1 MNHKPKVEEHTPAPL
16 KRGIP
21 NMKYKIKMKKYL
33 LIITVIFTII
43 SCSSPSENN
52 PVEKDLDK
60 KIGQMLLIGFRGME
74 ISDTSVIVKDIQNE
88 RIGGVIL
95 FDVDVAL
102 GRTPRNI
109 ESPTQ
114 LKKLINQIKS
124 YSKTPLFISVDQE
137 GGNVCRLKEK
147 YGFPKSVTQKYLGD
161 LNNVDTTRYW
171 GAITANTLSEMGF
184 NLNFAPV
191 VDLNINPNN
200 PVIGMYERSF
210 SADTNVVT
218 KNAKIIIEE
227 HKKRNINCTIKHFPG
242 HGSSTADSHQ
252 GLVDVTNTWNEI
264 ELIPFKK
271 LISEKKI
278 DVIMTAHIFNANL
291 DANYPATLSNNI
303 MTGILRNQLQFD
315 GVIISDDMNMKAIS
329 DFYGLETAI
338 ELAINAGVD
347 IIMFAN
353 NISYDENI
361 ASKAISIIKQLIKD
375 GKISK
380 ERIDESYN
388 RIMKL
393 KNKNS

>member
-1 MNHKPKVEEHTPAPL
+1 VE
-16 KRGIP
+16 
-21 NMKYKIKMKKYL
+21 N
-33 LIITVIFTII
+33 
-43 SCSSPSENN
+43 
-52 PVEKDLDK
+52 DLDK

-74 ISDTSVIVKDIQNE
+74 LSDTSSIVKDIQNE

-102 GRTPRNI
+102 KRTPRNI
-109 ESPTQ
+109 ESPMQ

-161 LNNVDTTRYW
+161 LNIVDTTRYW
-171 GAITANTLSEMGF
+171 GALTANTLSEMGF

-191 VDLNINPNN
+191 VDLNINPDN

-210 SADTNVVT
+210 SADTNIVIN
-218 KNAKIIIEE
+218 NARIIIEE
-227 HKKRNINCTIKHFPG
+227 HKKRNISCTIKHSPG

-252 GLVDVTNTWNEI
+252 GLVDVTNTWREI

-291 DANYPATLSNNI
+291 DANYPATLSHNV

-361 ASKAISIIKQLIKD
+361 ATKAISIIKQLIKD

-380 ERIDESYN
+380 ERINESYN
-388 RIMKL
+388 RIRKL
-393 KNKNS
+393 KNKVLA

>member
-1 MNHKPKVEEHTPAPL
+1 M
-16 KRGIP
+16 
-21 NMKYKIKMKKYL
+21 
-33 LIITVIFTII
+33 
-43 SCSSPSENN
+43 
-52 PVEKDLDK
+52 EKDLDK

-74 ISDTSVIVKDIQNE
+74 LSDTSTIVKDIQNE

-161 LNNVDTTRYW
+161 LNNEDSTRYW
-171 GAITANTLSEMGF
+171 GAITANTLSDMGF

-191 VDLNINPNN
+191 VDLNINPEN

-210 SADTNVVT
+210 SADTNIVT
-218 KNAKIIIEE
+218 NNARIIIEE
-227 HKKRNINCTIKHFPG
+227 HKKKIINCTIKHFPG

-252 GLVDVTNTWNEI
+252 GLVDVTNTWRET

-271 LISEKKI
+271 LINEKKI
-278 DVIMTAHIFNANL
+278 DMIMTAHIFNANL
-291 DANYPATLSNNI
+291 DVNYPATLSNNI

-361 ASKAISIIKQLIKD
+361 ASKAISIIKQLINE

-393 KNKNS
+393 KNS

>member
-1 MNHKPKVEEHTPAPL
+1 
-16 KRGIP
+16 
-21 NMKYKIKMKKYL
+21 MKKYI
-33 LIITVIFTII
+33 LIITLIISII

-52 PVEKDLDK
+52 PVENDLDK

-74 ISDTSVIVKDIQNE
+74 LSDTSTIIQDIQNE

-102 GRTPRNI
+102 GRIPRNI
-109 ESPTQ
+109 ESPIQ
-114 LKKLINQIKS
+114 LKELINQIKS
-124 YSKTPLFISVDQE
+124 YSNIPLFISVDQE

-147 YGFPKSVTQKYLGD
+147 NGFPRSVTQKYLGD
-161 LNNVDTTRYW
+161 LNNEDSTRYW
-171 GAITANTLSEMGF
+171 GALTAHTLSEMGF

-191 VDLNINPNN
+191 VDLNINPEN

-210 SADTNVVT
+210 SADTNIVT
-218 KNAKIIIEE
+218 NNAKIIIEE
-227 HKKRNINCTIKHFPG
+227 HKKRNIICTIKHFPG

-278 DVIMTAHIFNANL
+278 DIIMTAHIFNANL
-291 DANYPATLSNNI
+291 DANYPATLSNHVL
-303 MTGILRNQLQFD
+303 TRILRNQLQFD
-315 GVIISDDMNMKAIS
+315 GVIISDDMNMKSIS
-329 DFYGLETAI
+329 DFYGLENAI

-347 IIMFAN
+347 ILMFAN

-361 ASKAISIIKQLIKD
+361 AAKAISIIKQLIND

-393 KNKNS
+393 KNKVLL

>member
-1 MNHKPKVEEHTPAPL
+1 
-16 KRGIP
+16 
-21 NMKYKIKMKKYL
+21 MKKYI
-33 LIITVIFTII
+33 LIIIVIFAII
-43 SCSSPSENN
+43 SCSSPSENI
-52 PVEKDLDK
+52 PVENDLEK

-74 ISDTSVIVKDIQNE
+74 ISDTSAIAQDIQSE

-95 FDVDVAL
+95 FDIDVAL
-102 GRTPRNI
+102 GRIPRNI

-147 YGFPKSVTQKYLGD
+147 YGFPRSVTQKYLGD
-161 LNNVDTTRYW
+161 LNNEDSSHYW
-171 GAITANTLSEMGF
+171 GGLTANTLSEMGF

-191 VDLNINPNN
+191 VDLNINPDN
-200 PVIGMYERSF
+200 PVIGKYERSF
-210 SADTNVVT
+210 SADTDIVT
-218 KNAKIIIEE
+218 ENARIIIDE
-227 HKKRNINCTIKHFPG
+227 HKKKNINCTIKHFPG

-278 DVIMTAHIFNANL
+278 EVIMTAHIFNANL
-291 DANYPATLSNNI
+291 DANYPATLSNNV

-329 DFYGLETAI
+329 DYYGLETAI

-347 IIMFAN
+347 ILMFAN
-353 NISYDENI
+353 NISYDDNI
-361 ASKAISIIKQLIKD
+361 ATEAISIIKQLIKD
-375 GKISK
+375 GKISR
-380 ERIDESYN
+380 ERINESYN

-393 KNKNS
+393 KNKVLV